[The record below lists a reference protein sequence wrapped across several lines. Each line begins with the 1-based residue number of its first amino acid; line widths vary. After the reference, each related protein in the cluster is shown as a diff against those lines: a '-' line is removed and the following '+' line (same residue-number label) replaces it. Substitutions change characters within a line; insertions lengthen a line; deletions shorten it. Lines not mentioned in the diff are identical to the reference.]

1 MGLREVGVTVSV
13 QRVVIAAGLGAA
25 TIGALTGVLLLG
37 PLGAS
42 LLLGV
47 VFLIV
52 WPLAAVIRHVVDET
66 PDYSAV
72 TVAAFAAVGV
82 LCLPGLVRLVADGAF
97 GVATLLVGAVIFV
110 LIDLVVPDRP
120 ERSWRRQR
128 RIRRLTEEQFLEDE
142 ALIASLQ
149 CPLSISE
156 LCDVWVETAG
166 QLAQGADMRDR
177 QAVAEVRRICLDE
190 FERRNPVGFQRWL
203 DAGAPPNPTTYLMAH
218 GE

>member
-1 MGLREVGVTVSV
+1 MTVSV
-13 QRVVIAAGLGAA
+13 QRVVIAAGLGAG
-25 TIGALTGVLLLG
+25 TVGALTGVLLLG

-42 LLLGV
+42 LLLAV

-52 WPLAAVIRHVVDET
+52 WPLAAVIRQVVDDT

-72 TVAAFAAVGV
+72 TVAALAAAGV

-97 GVATLLVGAVIFV
+97 GVATLLVGAVAFV
-110 LIDLVVPDRP
+110 LIDLVVPARRERP
-120 ERSWRRQR
+120 SSRRQR

-142 ALIASLQ
+142 ALIAALQ

>member
-1 MGLREVGVTVSV
+1 MGVTVSV
-13 QRVVIAAGLGAA
+13 QRVVIAAGLGAGTVA
-25 TIGALTGVLLLG
+25 ALTGVLLLG
-37 PLGAS
+37 PLGSS
-42 LLLGV
+42 LLLTV

-52 WPLAAVIRHVVDET
+52 WPLAAVIRQVVDDT

-72 TVAAFAAVGV
+72 SVAAYAAVGV

-97 GVATLLVGAVIFV
+97 GVATLLVGAVLLA

-120 ERSWRRQR
+120 DRPSRRQR
-128 RIRRLTEEQFLEDE
+128 RVRQLTEEQFLEDE

-166 QLAQGADMRDR
+166 QLAMGADMRDR

-203 DAGAPPNPTTYLMAH
+203 DAGAPPDPTSYLMAR
-218 GE
+218 GS

>member
-1 MGLREVGVTVSV
+1 MSV
-13 QRVVIAAGLGAA
+13 QRVAIAAGLGAG
-25 TIGALTGVLLLG
+25 TVGALTGVLLLG

-52 WPLAAVIRHVVDET
+52 WPLAVVIRRVVDDPPE
-66 PDYSAV
+66 YSAI
-72 TVAAFAAVGV
+72 TVAALAAAGV

-97 GVATLLVGAVIFV
+97 GVAMLLVGAVVFV
-110 LIDLVVPDRP
+110 LIDLVVPSHSRRP
-120 ERSWRRQR
+120 SRRQR
-128 RIRRLTEEQFLEDE
+128 RSWRMTEEQFLEDE

-190 FERRNPVGFQRWL
+190 FERRNPAGFQRWL

>member
-1 MGLREVGVTVSV
+1 MSV
-13 QRVVIAAGLGAA
+13 QRVVIAAGLGAG
-25 TIGALTGVLLLG
+25 TVGALTGVLLLG

-42 LLLGV
+42 LLLAV

-52 WPLAAVIRHVVDET
+52 WPLAAVIRQVVVDT
-66 PDYSAV
+66 PDYSAT
-72 TVAAFAAVGV
+72 TVAALAATGV

-97 GVATLLVGAVIFV
+97 GVATLLVGAVVFV
-110 LIDLVVPDRP
+110 LIDLVVPDRR
-120 ERSWRRQR
+120 ERPSSRRQR

>member
-1 MGLREVGVTVSV
+1 MSV
-13 QRVVIAAGLGAA
+13 QRVAIAAGLGAG
-25 TIGALTGVLLLG
+25 TVGALTGVLLLG

-52 WPLAAVIRHVVDET
+52 WPLAVVIRRVVDE
-66 PDYSAV
+66 PPEYSAF
-72 TVAAFAAVGV
+72 TVAALSAAGV

-97 GVATLLVGAVIFV
+97 GVAMLLVGAVVFV
-110 LIDLVVPDRP
+110 LIDLVVPNRRRRP
-120 ERSWRRQR
+120 SRWQR
-128 RIRRLTEEQFLEDE
+128 RSRRITEEQFLEDE

-190 FERRNPVGFQRWL
+190 FERRNPAGFQRWL
-203 DAGAPPNPTTYLMAH
+203 DAGAPPNPTTYLMA
-218 GE
+218 

>member
-1 MGLREVGVTVSV
+1 MSV
-13 QRVVIAAGLGAA
+13 QRVAIAAGLGAG
-25 TIGALTGVLLLG
+25 TVGALTGVLLLG

-52 WPLAAVIRHVVDET
+52 WPLAAVIRRVVDDT
-66 PDYSAV
+66 PEYSAS
-72 TVAAFAAVGV
+72 TVAALAAAGV
-82 LCLPGLVRLVADGAF
+82 LCLPGLVRLVADGTF
-97 GVATLLVGAVIFV
+97 GLAMLLVGAVAFV
-110 LIDLVVPDRP
+110 LIDLVVPARRGP
-120 ERSWRRQR
+120 SRRQR
-128 RIRRLTEEQFLEDE
+128 RSWQLTEEQFLEDE

-190 FERRNPVGFQRWL
+190 FERRNPAGFQRWL